1 VGILG
6 ILKAGGAYLPIDP
19 TYPPERIR
27 YMIEDSGLGL
37 LLVDDTTARVFG
49 HQASVRSG
57 QPEDGGQ
64 TLDVG
69 HWTSGNQPFDVLR
82 ISDDTIYASYP
93 DTNPDVPIT
102 PDNLA
107 YVIYTS
113 GSTGRPKGTLLSHR
127 GLGNLADVHH
137 REFEMTE
144 GKRVMQFSP
153 FSFDASVWETVMA
166 LRNGAALVLAP
177 QETLASGPDLLRLMK
192 EQRITTVTLPP
203 SLLAV
208 LEPDDL
214 PDLHTVIAAGEA
226 CTNEIVRKW
235 APGRNFFNAYGP
247 TETTVCA
254 SMHRVDP
261 EARYEVGPPIGKPIS
276 NFQLY
281 VVDKYLNPQPVGVP
295 GELLI
300 GGVGLARG
308 YLNRPDL
315 TAEKFIPNPF
325 ARDDRRR
332 TREGRPAFAQGA
344 SSRLYRT
351 GDLVKYLPNGDIE
364 FLGRIDH
371 QVKVRGFRIELGEI
385 EARLR
390 QFPGL
395 QDSVVIVREDKPG
408 DKRIV
413 AYFVPEPG
421 VEVNPHELRQ
431 FMREVLP
438 EYMVPSFFVQLE
450 AMPLTPSNK
459 IDRKALP
466 APDASVLA
474 PTKEY
479 IPPTTETEVKLA
491 GIVAELLHIERVGL
505 ADNFFELGGH
515 SLLATQFISRVRD
528 VFGVEM
534 PLRAL
539 FEHPTI
545 GEFAMQ
551 LDIERAKGVKT
562 AARPAI
568 KRRDRAARRVRRSD
582 LGPNRDNHS

>member
-1 VGILG
+1 
-6 ILKAGGAYLPIDP
+6 
-19 TYPPERIR
+19 
-27 YMIEDSGLGL
+27 M
-37 LLVDDTTARVFG
+37 
-49 HQASVRSG
+49 
-57 QPEDGGQ
+57 
-64 TLDVG
+64 
-69 HWTSGNQPFDVLR
+69 
-82 ISDDTIYASYP
+82 
-93 DTNPDVPIT
+93 
-102 PDNLA
+102 
-107 YVIYTS
+107 
-113 GSTGRPKGTLLSHR
+113 
-127 GLGNLADVHH
+127 
-137 REFEMTE
+137 
-144 GKRVMQFSP
+144 
-153 FSFDASVWETVMA
+153 
-166 LRNGAALVLAP
+166 LAP
-177 QETLASGPDLLRLMK
+177 QETLASGPELLRLLK

-203 SLLAV
+203 SLLV
-208 LEPDDL
+208 ILDPDDL

-281 VVDKYLNPQPVGVP
+281 VVDRYLNPQPVGVP

-300 GGVGLARG
+300 DGVGLARG
-308 YLNRPDL
+308 YHNRPDL

-325 ARDDRRR
+325 VRAD
-332 TREGRPAFAQGA
+332 GA
-344 SSRLYRT
+344 SALGSSGLQPDSQSGVLTGGPGRGSQRLYRT

-390 QFPGL
+390 QFSGL
-395 QDSVVIVREDKPG
+395 QESIVIVREDAPG

-413 AYFVPEPG
+413 AYFTPEPG
-421 VEVNPHELRQ
+421 VAVDQAELRG

-438 EYMVPSFFVQLE
+438 EYMVPSFFIQLD

-474 PTKEY
+474 PTREY
-479 IPPTTETEVKLA
+479 IPPSTETEVKLA
-491 GIVAELLHIERVGL
+491 AIVADLLHVERVGL
-505 ADNFFELGGH
+505 DDNFFELGGH

-528 VFGVEM
+528 AFGVEM

-551 LDIERAKGVKT
+551 LDIEQAKGEKT

-568 KRRDRAARRVRRSD
+568 KRRDRAARRVKRSSLD
-582 LGPNRDNHS
+582 PNRDNHQSATDN